1 MCSLLSALAGSELF
15 FCILFFVF
23 QCSHFFF
30 LGTADGIKQTDVVL
44 LRCTV
49 MIFLF
54 YLDLLM
60 AGTFS
65 LVFIFLTMTQ
75 IILSFVR
82 FHLDFFCLH
91 LCLLTSKIA
100 TVIILE
106 YACILFTSPSRPT
119 LEQVLDRACSQF
131 ISSDTH
137 NAVKRLFR
145 LYSTQQL
152 IEFILTHRLR

>member
-1 MCSLLSALAGSELF
+1 MSFSF
-15 FCILFFVF
+15 VFPVF
-23 QCSHFFF
+23 QCSHLFF

-65 LVFIFLTMTQ
+65 LVFVFLTMTQ
-75 IILSFVR
+75 IILSLVH
-82 FHLDFFCLH
+82 FHLDFHCLH

-106 YACILFTSPSRPT
+106 YACILFASPSGPT
-119 LEQVLDRACSQF
+119 LGQVLDRACSQF

-137 NAVKRLFR
+137 NAVKRLFQ